1 MRRTASIIVVSAVA
15 ALAATSAPALA
26 AVPGKTRVTVPV
38 CHSDI
43 APLDRRITWV
53 GEMSSRKP
61 GDRMEMRFD
70 VYMRTPTDPTWRLV
84 SAPDLG
90 IWNRAKAGTTAY
102 KFRQKAVN
110 LAAPASYKARVTFRW
125 LGPKG
130 DKVVKSRTS
139 KVCEQSDPR
148 PNLRVVRLDATP
160 LKGGQA
166 NYQVV
171 VRNVGG
177 SAASGPNGFDVA
189 LAVDGV
195 TQAPN
200 KNVLGL
206 RAGESVQVNFRGA
219 RCTQGRT
226 VRAAADPDAR
236 IDQSDRADDVL
247 ELPCPAS
254 LSR

>member
-1 MRRTASIIVVSAVA
+1 MRRTASMFVVCAVA
-15 ALAATSAPALA
+15 ALAGTSAPALA
-26 AVPGKTRVTVPV
+26 ATPGKTRVTVPV

-53 GEMSSRKP
+53 GEMSSLKT
-61 GDRMEMRFD
+61 GNRMEMRFD
-70 VYMRTPTDPTWRLV
+70 VYMRTPADPAWKLV

-130 DKVVKSRTS
+130 DKTVKSKTS
-139 KVCEQSDPR
+139 QVCEQSDPR
-148 PNLRVVRLDATP
+148 PNLRVVRLDASP
-160 LKGGQA
+160 LKGGIA
-166 NYQVV
+166 DYQVV

-206 RAGESVQVNFRGA
+206 RAGESVQVNFRA
-219 RCTQGRT
+219 PRCKQGGT
-226 VRAAADPDAR
+226 VKATVDPDQR

-254 LSR
+254 LA